1 VPAQQVEMIPDE
13 QEAVGAALRMAR
25 PGDLLLVFADAL
37 TRTWNQVVHFHTPTE
52 SADGAGTAPAAVE
65 PGGTDADLED
75 GPALIRDE
83 RGVRL
88 ARETEVTD

>member
-1 VPAQQVEMIPDE
+1 MPAQKVEVVPDE

-25 PGDLLLVFADAL
+25 PGDLVLLFADAL
-37 TRTWNQVVHFHTPTE
+37 ARTWNQVQHFQAEPHEIEP
-52 SADGAGTAPAAVE
+52 APASALAAG
-65 PGGTDADLED
+65 PDLELD
-75 GPALIRDE
+75 EGRLLIRDE